1 MNIPFDVYAFTTQ
14 YTHGSQDDRH
24 VDSYGELGFYDNFS
38 LLNILSSSMKN
49 ASYRKFANDLLN
61 YVRCYNPTN
70 SRTYSYSRRY
80 HYVHIT
86 HDMRLG
92 GTPLNSTIKVAPSI
106 INDFRKRTRTEI
118 VNVSFITD
126 GEDSNTFYTV
136 TNPGESP
143 ERIGAP
149 NRFESSYIQDEDT
162 KKNYKVAI
170 GGVTPTLLQILK
182 EKTGCNLIGFYI
194 LSKSKNVFSSA
205 AQRFGIPSFKID
217 TELKVFRTQKFYQV
231 SNYGYDQYFLIPGG
245 SDLNT
250 DDDSLEDILGEG
262 VVSTRKLKTAF
273 LAMNRGRLTNRVLL
287 SKVIEEIA

>member
-1 MNIPFDVYAFTTQ
+1 VNIA
-14 YTHGSQDDRH
+14 
-24 VDSYGELGFYDNFS
+24 
-38 LLNILSSSMKN
+38 
-49 ASYRKFANDLLN
+49 
-61 YVRCYNPTN
+61 
-70 SRTYSYSRRY
+70 
-80 HYVHIT
+80 

-92 GTPLNSTIKVAPSI
+92 GTPLNSTIKVAPSV

-126 GEDSNTFYTV
+126 GEDSSTLYTAI
-136 TNPGESP
+136 TPDGTI

-149 NRFESSYIQDEDT
+149 TRYDSSYIQDEDT
-162 KKNYKVAI
+162 KRNYKV
-170 GGVTPTLLQILK
+170 GVSGVTPTLLQILK

-194 LSKSKNVFSSA
+194 LGKSKSVFSSA

-262 VVSTRKLKTAF
+262 AVSARKLKTAF